1 MEVWRRAVRTWL
13 PARRCVLEYH
23 VLRAS
28 FNVACKNGSSKCPNT
43 LYPGGWTTQTLTHTS
58 KCLPWCGGGRG
69 GDVPREALWQVG
81 ALLGSMLCGAQSTRP
96 FDGGPRASPNE
107 SEGMLAS
114 FEFVHASTPFS
125 AEWDQ
130 WSALEGCQES

>member
-1 MEVWRRAVRTWL
+1 MWHVRMALPNVRTHSTLGVDHSPPHIQVPTLVWR
-13 PARRCVLEYH
+13 
-23 VLRAS
+23 
-28 FNVACKNGSSKCPNT
+28 
-43 LYPGGWTTQTLTHTS
+43 
-58 KCLPWCGGGRG
+58 GRG

-107 SEGMLAS
+107 SEGMMAS

-125 AEWDQ
+125 AERDQ